1 MRHSRKTPVDP
12 PTAIYNLMQSNP
24 NIIAAGVLRNNEII
38 YSTGNWDFNTDLS
51 GPLSRLLEKE
61 LRVVFPWYELPWY
74 ETFYNSEGIFVAA
87 NDDEHTII
95 IYIMSERNTDGA
107 ELDIQRALISMN
119 SKDFSIIRGKIVGF
133 TPEMIILTE
142 GVEKKINSTMKKESV
157 DELAIERKYLPE
169 MFNEDYLELSKDD
182 GLPTLKQFLVLC
194 LVVFGIKTEF
204 YGKVIKFYKAKLS
217 HKK

>member
-1 MRHSRKTPVDP
+1 MGHSRKTPVDP
-12 PTAIYNLMQSNP
+12 PTAISNLMQSNP
-24 NIIAAGVLRNNEII
+24 IIIAAGILRNSEII
-38 YSTGNWDFNTDLS
+38 YSTGNWDFNTDIS

-61 LRVVFPWYELPWY
+61 LQVVFPWYELPWY

-95 IYIMSERNTDGA
+95 TYIMSESTTIGV
-107 ELDIQRALISMN
+107 ELDIQRALISLN

-169 MFNEDYLELSKDD
+169 IFNEDYLELSKDD
-182 GLPTLKQFLVLC
+182 GLPTLKRFLLLC
-194 LVVFGIKTEF
+194 LLVFGIKTEF
-204 YGKVIKFYKAKLS
+204 YGNVIKFFKGKFT